1 MKKNRK
7 KQKKHRSKGSNEEII
22 RTRLPQEGEVLGQ
35 VIQLLG
41 GRLLLTRCVD
51 GKIRQIHIP
60 GKHRRRMWTRL
71 GDVILTMP
79 QYGLQPDTKGSLV
92 YRYRH
97 NELNV
102 LKSKKLIP
110 EEFLTAY

>member
-22 RTRLPQEGEVLGQ
+22 RTRLPQEGEILGQ

-92 YRYRH
+92 YRYRK

-102 LKSKKLIP
+102 LRTKNLIP
-110 EEFLTAY
+110 EEFLTVY

>member
-1 MKKNRK
+1 MRKKNRK
-7 KQKKHRSKGSNEEII
+7 NKKHRSKGSNSEII

-51 GKIRQIHIP
+51 GKVRQIRIP
-60 GKHRRRMWTRL
+60 GKYRRRMWTRL
-71 GDVILTMP
+71 GDVIVAMP
-79 QYGLQPDTKGSLV
+79 EYGLHPESKGELV
-92 YRYRH
+92 YRYRK

-102 LKSKKLIP
+102 LMAKKLIP